1 MKLDTAAV
9 PAPEGVQAV
18 GASAQP
24 AVPAAASSVA
34 ASASVGPA
42 LRALRQ
48 AKGLSLEEVSSRLKF
63 STRQISALEEERWKD
78 LPSGVSLR
86 GLVRNYSRL
95 LGADPD
101 ALTAALEPYL
111 GGSAAGLA
119 RSINH
124 VHTAA
129 PAEERQGSGSGLW
142 LGLIVLLLLAGLGY
156 ALWQGW
162 LPTQWLSF
170 FGLGATPATG
180 GN

>member
-9 PAPEGVQAV
+9 PAPARAQAV
-18 GASAQP
+18 GASGQP
-24 AVPAAASSVA
+24 AASASSVA

-48 AKGLSLEEVSSRLKF
+48 AKGLSLEEVSRRLKF
-63 STRQISALEEERWKD
+63 SARQISALEEERWKD

-111 GGSAAGLA
+111 GGTAAGLA

-124 VHTAA
+124 VHTAT

-156 ALWQGW
+156 AFWQGW
-162 LPTQWLSF
+162 LPTQWLSS
-170 FGLGATPATG
+170 FGLGTTPAAG